1 MIDLIDKKMKDNFS
15 GHAADYARYRP
26 TYPQELIA
34 YLAGIAPAQH
44 LAWDCATGNGQVAGM
59 LASLFDQV
67 VATDISENQLKSAV
81 QLPNISYKVE
91 QAEKSSLTDQ
101 SVDLIVVAQAVHWF
115 NFERFYQEVKRV
127 LKPNGLIAVIG
138 YGLLTTHPALD
149 KVIKHFYSE
158 VLNGYWDPERSYLD
172 EGYRTIPFPFQEEEV
187 PQFSSSY
194 TWTPDDLIGYLNTWS
209 AVKHYEKQQ
218 GHNPVQLV
226 EQQIREAFEGETT
239 TVTFD
244 ILTRVGK
251 LPNSQTF

>member
-1 MIDLIDKKMKDNFS
+1 MKDNFS

-26 TYPQELIA
+26 AYPQELMA
-34 YLAGIAPAQH
+34 HLAGIAPAQQ

-59 LASLFDQV
+59 LATYFEQV
-67 VATDISENQLKSAV
+67 TATDISENQLKNAV

-91 QAEKSSLTDQ
+91 QAENSSLPDQ

-115 NFERFYQEVKRV
+115 DFERFYQEVRRV
-127 LKPNGLIAVIG
+127 LKPNGIIAIIG
-138 YGLLTTHPALD
+138 YGLLKTHPSLD
-149 KVIKHFYSE
+149 QVIGHFYSK
-158 VLNGYWDPERSYLD
+158 VLDGSWDPERNYLD
-172 EGYRTIPFPFQEEEV
+172 EGYRTIPFPFQEVEV
-187 PQFSSSY
+187 PPFSSSY

-226 EQQIREAFEGETT
+226 EQQLREAFDGETA
-239 TVTFD
+239 TVNFD
-244 ILTRVGK
+244 ILTRIGK